1 MMNIVI
7 IGASRGLG
15 HAMSVGLRKPGRHL
29 YLVSRSEPQ
38 VMKGSDK
45 SNYTWI
51 QADVAAD
58 TFTQTMKSSLQ
69 NVPVHVLVYNAAVWE
84 KNTFRGNY
92 QITDDS
98 EEVLRNIISINLTG
112 AILTV
117 QALLPNLQAAKASK
131 IILIGSTSGV
141 DGNRT
146 KAVAYSAS
154 KFGLRGVNNALREN
168 FRGTNINST
177 ILNLGDLS
185 TNIPYGEGKEAVV
198 NQKGYSIIPLQEVM
212 DILECIINLS
222 PATLVKEMDIPGS
235 RDESL

>member
-1 MMNIVI
+1 MNIII

-15 HAMSVGLRKPGRHL
+15 HAMSVGLQKSGRHF
-29 YLVSRSEPQ
+29 YLISRSEPA
-38 VMKGSDK
+38 VMKADDVN
-45 SNYTWI
+45 NYTWI
-51 QADVAAD
+51 KADVAAG
-58 TFTQTMKSSLQ
+58 TFTQTLKNTLQ
-69 NVPVHVLVYNAAVWE
+69 NVPVDVLIYNAAVWE
-84 KNTFRGNY
+84 KNTFRDNY
-92 QITDDS
+92 QMTDDS
-98 EEVLRNIISINLTG
+98 EDDLRNIISINLTG

-117 QALLPNLQAAKASK
+117 QALLPNLLQAEASK

-185 TNIPYGEGKEAVV
+185 TNIPFEDGKKAVV
-198 NQKGYSIIPLQEVM
+198 NKVGYNAIPLQEVM
-212 DILECIINLS
+212 DILECIIGLS
-222 PATLVKEMDIPGS
+222 PATLIKEMDIPGS

>member
-1 MMNIVI
+1 MNIVI

-15 HAMSVGLRKPGRHL
+15 HAMSVGLQHEDRHL
-29 YLVSRSEPQ
+29 YLISRSKPQ
-38 VMKGSDK
+38 VIEQNATG
-45 SNYTWI
+45 NYTWI
-51 QADVAAD
+51 QADVASPS
-58 TFTQTMKSSLQ
+58 FTQTLKEALQ
-69 NVPVHVLVYNAAVWE
+69 NIPVDVLIYNAAVWE

-92 QITDDS
+92 QIIDDA
-98 EEVLRNIISINLTG
+98 EDALRNIININLTG

-117 QALLPNLQAAKASK
+117 QALLPNLQSATSSK
-131 IILIGSTSGV
+131 IIFIGSTSGA

-146 KAVAYSAS
+146 KAIAYSAS

-185 TNIPYGEGKEAVV
+185 TTIPFEEGKEAVV
-198 NQKGYSIIPLQEVM
+198 KKVGYTLIPVQEV
-212 DILECIINLS
+212 IEIIECIIKLS

-235 RDESL
+235 RDAIL

>member
-1 MMNIVI
+1 MNIVI

-15 HAMSVGLRKPGRHL
+15 HAMSVGLNKSGRHL
-29 YLVSRSEPQ
+29 YLISRSEPQ
-38 VMKGSDK
+38 VMKENDD
-45 SNYTWI
+45 NYTWI
-51 QADVAAD
+51 QADVASD
-58 TFTQTMKSSLQ
+58 TFTNTLKNALQ
-69 NVPVHVLVYNAAVWE
+69 NVPVHVLIYNAALWE

-98 EEVLRNIISINLTG
+98 EDDLRNIINVNVTG

-117 QALLPNLQAAKASK
+117 QSLLPNLQQTEASK

-154 KFGLRGVNNALREN
+154 KFGLRGMNNALREN

-185 TNIPYGEGKEAVV
+185 TTIPFEEGKEAVT
-198 NQKGYSIIPLQEVM
+198 KAFGYSRIPLQEVM
-212 DILECIINLS
+212 DILELIISLS
-222 PATLVKEMDIPGS
+222 PATLIKEMDVPGS

>member
-1 MMNIVI
+1 MNIVI

-15 HAMSVGLRKPGRHL
+15 HAMSVGLQQSNRHI

-38 VMKGSDK
+38 VIKQKTDDT
-45 SNYTWI
+45 YTWI
-51 QADVAAD
+51 QADIASHS
-58 TFTQTMKSSLQ
+58 FTQTLKDSLQ
-69 NVPVHVLVYNAAVWE
+69 TVAVDVLIYNAAVWE

-92 QITDDS
+92 QITDDA
-98 EEVLRNIISINLTG
+98 EDDIRNIININLTG

-117 QALLPNLQAAKASK
+117 QALLPNLQQASSSK
-131 IILIGSTSGV
+131 IILIGSTSGA
-141 DGNRT
+141 DNNRT

-185 TNIPYGEGKEAVV
+185 TTIPFEDGKEAVV
-198 NQKGYSIIPLQEVM
+198 NAVGFSLIPMQEAI
-212 DILECIINLS
+212 DILECIIKLS
-222 PATLVKEMDIPGS
+222 PAILVKEMDVPGS

>member
-1 MMNIVI
+1 MNIVI

-15 HAMSVGLRKPGRHL
+15 HAMSVGLTNSNRHF
-29 YLVSRSEPQ
+29 YLISRSQPKVIDQ
-38 VMKGSDK
+38 NNNDA
-45 SNYTWI
+45 YTWI
-51 QADVAAD
+51 QADVSAAS
-58 TFTQTMKSSLQ
+58 FTQILKESLQ
-69 NVPVHVLVYNAAVWE
+69 NIPVDVLIYNAAIWE

-92 QITDDS
+92 QITDDD
-98 EEVLRNIISINLTG
+98 EDTLRNIISINLTG

-117 QALLPNLQAAKASK
+117 QALLPNLQQPVSSK

-146 KAVAYSAS
+146 KAIAYSAS

-185 TNIPYGEGKEAVV
+185 TTIPYEDGKEAVV
-198 NQKGYSIIPLQEVM
+198 NKAGFSLIPMQEVI
-212 DILECIINLS
+212 DILECIIKLS
-222 PATLVKEMDIPGS
+222 PATLIKEMDIPGS

>member
-1 MMNIVI
+1 MNIVI

-15 HAMSVGLRKPGRHL
+15 HAMSVGLNKDDRHL
-29 YLVSRSEPQ
+29 YLVSRSVPQ
-38 VMKGSDK
+38 AMKQND
-45 SNYTWI
+45 NDAYTWI
-51 QADVAAD
+51 QADVSSHS
-58 TFTQTMKSSLQ
+58 FTQILEEALQ
-69 NVPVHVLVYNAAVWE
+69 NIAVDVLIYNAAIWE

-92 QITDDS
+92 QITDDN
-98 EEVLRNIISINLTG
+98 EETLRNIINVNLTG

-117 QALLPNLQAAKASK
+117 QALLPNLQQAISSK
-131 IILIGSTSGV
+131 IIFIGSTSGA

-185 TNIPYGEGKEAVV
+185 TTIPFEDGKEAVV
-198 NQKGYSIIPLQEVM
+198 NKAGFSLIPMQEVL
-212 DILECIINLS
+212 DILEFIIKLS
-222 PATLVKEMDIPGS
+222 PATLVKEMDVPGS
-235 RDESL
+235 RDVVL

>member
-1 MMNIVI
+1 MNIVI

-15 HAMSVGLRKPGRHL
+15 HAMSVGLKKSGRHL
-29 YLVSRSEPQ
+29 YLISRSEPQ
-38 VMKGSDK
+38 VMKANDNDS
-45 SNYTWI
+45 YTWI
-51 QADVAAD
+51 KADVAAE
-58 TFTQTMKSSLQ
+58 TFTQTLKNTLQ
-69 NVPVHVLVYNAAVWE
+69 NVPVDVLIYNAAVWE

-92 QITDDS
+92 QISDDS
-98 EEVLRNIISINLTG
+98 EDELRNIININLTG

-117 QALLPNLQAAKASK
+117 QSLRPNLQQAEASK

-141 DGNRT
+141 DSNRT

-177 ILNLGDLS
+177 ILNLGNLS
-185 TNIPYGEGKEAVV
+185 TTIPFEDGKEAVV
-198 NQKGYSIIPLQEVM
+198 NKVGYNAIPLQDVM
-212 DILECIINLS
+212 DILECIIKLS
-222 PATLVKEMDIPGS
+222 PATLIKEMDIPCS

>member
-1 MMNIVI
+1 MNIII

-15 HAMSVGLRKPGRHL
+15 HAMSVGLQQQGRQL
-29 YLVSRSEPQ
+29 YLVSRSKPQ
-38 VMKGSDK
+38 VMEQKITG
-45 SNYTWI
+45 NYTWI
-51 QADVAAD
+51 QADVASLS
-58 TFTQTMKSSLQ
+58 FTQTLKEALE
-69 NVPVHVLVYNAAVWE
+69 NIPVDVLIYNAAVWE

-98 EEVLRNIISINLTG
+98 EDALRNIININLTG

-117 QALLPNLQAAKASK
+117 QALLPNLQSAVSSK
-131 IILIGSTSGV
+131 IILIGSTSGA

-146 KAVAYSAS
+146 KAVAYAAS

-168 FRGTNINST
+168 FRGTKINST

-185 TNIPYGEGKEAVV
+185 TTIPFEEGKEAVV
-198 NQKGYSIIPLQEVM
+198 KKAGYTLIPVQEV
-212 DILECIINLS
+212 IEIIECIIKLS

-235 RDESL
+235 HDEVL